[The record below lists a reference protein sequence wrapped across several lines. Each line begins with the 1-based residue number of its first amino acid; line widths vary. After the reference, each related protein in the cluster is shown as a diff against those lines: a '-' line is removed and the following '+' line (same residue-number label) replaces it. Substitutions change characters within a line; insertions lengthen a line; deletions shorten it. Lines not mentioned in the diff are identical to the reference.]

1 MSVKFCFEVNTI
13 PQFTGCASGN
23 VAQFTFLKVLQVIR
37 EKTQNKS
44 KEEKTLCKIMDSIVT
59 PPTLVKLS
67 ARSRKSY
74 ITIHENGDIPGGFL
88 VSTFS

>member
-67 ARSRKSY
+67 ARS
-74 ITIHENGDIPGGFL
+74 
-88 VSTFS
+88 